1 MIHLLSVWQDI
12 EKQLRAASRVLLLC
26 DYDGTLTPIVE
37 SPEAAYLPQDTKQV
51 LQELAN
57 QRRFTVGVISGRAL
71 DDLKRRVGIKDLVY
85 AGNHGLEIEGPDIYF
100 INPIAEEM
108 RPVFNLMTR
117 VLTKAMATVRGVR
130 VEDKGLTLSVHY
142 RSVEEGKAEEVDN
155 ILERVIA
162 TARSLGKVIVTSG
175 KKVYEVRPGVDWNK
189 GKAIA
194 LLIDKYG
201 KPKTKAVVLPVFL
214 GDDTTDE
221 DGFKVVRKQDG
232 ISIYVGEENTNSAA
246 DYYLKSPAEVGQLLR
261 MIRGIALKD
270 NL

>member
-1 MIHLLSVWQDI
+1 MIHLFSVWQDI
-12 EKQLRAASRVLLLC
+12 ERQFKAAGRVLLLL
-26 DYDGTLTPIVE
+26 DYDGTLAPIVE
-37 SPEAAYLPQDTKQV
+37 TPDSAYLSESTKQI
-51 LQELAN
+51 LQELAK
-57 QRRFTVGVISGRAL
+57 QGRYKVGIISGRAL
-71 DDLKRRVGIKDLVY
+71 DDLRRRVGIKDIVY

-100 INPIAEEM
+100 VNPIAEEM
-108 RPVFNLMTR
+108 RPVCNVITR

-130 VEDKGLTLSVHY
+130 VENKGLTLSVHY
-142 RSVEEGKAEEVDN
+142 RLVEEGKSEEVDN

-189 GKAIA
+189 GEAIA

-201 KPKTKAVVLPVFL
+201 KPKTKTGVLPIFL

-221 DGFKVVRKQDG
+221 DGFKVVVKQEG
-232 ISIYVGEENTNSAA
+232 IAVFVGEETHDSAA
-246 DYYLKSPAEVGQLLR
+246 RYYLKSPAEVEQFLR
-261 MIRGIALKD
+261 MMRDTGSKD

>member
-1 MIHLLSVWQDI
+1 LVHLFSAWHDI
-12 EKQLRAASRVLLLC
+12 ERQFRAAGRVLLLL

-37 SPEAAYLPQDTKQV
+37 TPDSAYLSESTKQI
-51 LQELAN
+51 LQELAK
-57 QRRFTVGVISGRAL
+57 QGRYKVGIISGRAL
-71 DDLKRRVGIKDLVY
+71 DDLRRRVGIKDIVY

-100 INPIAEEM
+100 VNPIAEEM
-108 RPVFNLMTR
+108 RPVFNLITR

-130 VEDKGLTLSVHY
+130 VENKGLTLSVHY
-142 RSVEEGKAEEVDN
+142 RLVEEGKSEEVDN

-162 TARSLGKVIVTSG
+162 TARSLGKVVVTSG

-189 GKAIA
+189 GEAIA

-201 KPKTKAVVLPVFL
+201 KPKTKTGVLPIFL

-221 DGFKVVRKQDG
+221 DGFKVVVKQGG
-232 ISIYVGEENTNSAA
+232 ISVFVGEETHDSAA
-246 DYYLKSPAEVGQLLR
+246 RYHLKSPAEVEQFLR
-261 MIRGIALKD
+261 MMRDTVSKD